1 MKTSGVSEVR
11 KRFSAFLRMVEHGE
25 RVAITRRGR
34 VVAEL
39 RPAVYVTENDKY
51 AERRR
56 RVRAGTARL
65 GSPNRPDLYP
75 CPCHRLPSQV
85 VRDLLDA
92 VRGER
97 NEPGPRTCE

>member
-11 KRFSAFLRMVEHGE
+11 KRLSAFLRMVEYGE

-39 RPAVYVTENDKY
+39 RPPVHMTEDDKY
-51 AERRR
+51 AVLRLHQ
-56 RVRAGTARL
+56 RAGTVRL
-65 GSPNRPDLYP
+65 GGPNRPDLYP
-75 CPCHRLPSQV
+75 RPDRRLTSPV
-85 VRDLLDA
+85 VQDLLDE

-97 NEPGPRTCE
+97 NDLGPKTGE